1 MKTQMK
7 TSARP
12 DFLQGVMSGLWPD
25 GRGTASTLHFLQES
39 RMIEVG
45 TMRVREAVC
54 TGEKSDARANGFSP
68 RLLALWGKHWSA
80 DSLSALEFKL
90 QLDATLSAFL
100 RQNLFLFK
108 EWPRHLRKQQFLL
121 FR

>member
-1 MKTQMK
+1 MKTQKK

-12 DFLQGVMSGLWPD
+12 DFLRGVVSGLWPD
-25 GRGTASTLHFLQES
+25 GRGTASTLHFLQKS

-68 RLLALWGKHWSA
+68 RLFGFVGKTSKRGRPVRVGVQASA
-80 DSLSALEFKL
+80 CLNEQAK
-90 QLDATLSAFL
+90 A
-100 RQNLFLFK
+100 
-108 EWPRHLRKQQFLL
+108 
-121 FR
+121 